1 MGKEKGGALLRQQW
15 IVKGV
20 RSGRALSQACP
31 APSCDTEGPDRAASR
46 TGGEQPSRTA
56 APSGSGDHW
65 RAWRLK
71 GDLPL
76 N

>member
-46 TGGEQPSRTA
+46 TGGE
-56 APSGSGDHW
+56 
-65 RAWRLK
+65 
-71 GDLPL
+71 
-76 N
+76 